1 MDRIFYNGVIRTLDA
16 AYPLCSAAAV
26 KDGVILRLGSDEEI
40 LALAEAGTEKIDLGK
55 KLMLP
60 GFIDSHLH
68 MLSYIEFLEQVNL
81 SGAASLDEVKTRL
94 SEGLPQ
100 AIEKGRWLAGVS
112 FNQDYWDAP
121 LMPTRKD
128 LDEGVT
134 RGSHRNPPGLFQLCP
149 LSTQRHGHAGHP
161 GRAES
166 DVGHAARLL

>member
-68 MLSYIEFLEQVNL
+68 MLNYIEFLEQVNL
-81 SGAASLDEVKTRL
+81 SGAVSLDEVKARL

-100 AIEKGRWLAGVS
+100 AIEKGR
-112 FNQDYWDAP
+112 YRHAP
-121 LMPTRKD
+121 
-128 LDEGVT
+128 
-134 RGSHRNPPGLFQLCP
+134 S
-149 LSTQRHGHAGHP
+149 
-161 GRAES
+161 
-166 DVGHAARLL
+166 